1 LKAGPRVELRAHRF
15 SFRTPIASTCR
26 RQREGRLLIRRLLL
40 VAFFVEAG
48 LLLLVLPWSKFWETN
63 YFASIWPR
71 ILPLMTN
78 DYVRGAVS
86 GIGLINLCA
95 GILELA
101 AIFTLRDVP
110 ISRAAIPDVNVSGP
124 YPNTADRIEP

>member
-1 LKAGPRVELRAHRF
+1 L
-15 SFRTPIASTCR
+15 SRTANATSR
-26 RQREGRLLIRRLLL
+26 RHPEGRLLIRRLLL

-48 LLLLVLPWSKFWETN
+48 LLLLVLPWSAFWEAN
-63 YFASIWPR
+63 YFASLWPG
-71 ILPLMTN
+71 ILPVMTN

-95 GILELA
+95 GILELV

-110 ISRAAIPDVNVSGP
+110 ISRTSMHDVNVTGA
-124 YPNTADRIEP
+124 YTNTPDRIEP

>member
-1 LKAGPRVELRAHRF
+1 M
-15 SFRTPIASTCR
+15 
-26 RQREGRLLIRRLLL
+26 
-40 VAFFVEAG
+40 
-48 LLLLVLPWSKFWETN
+48 LLLVLPWSAFWETN
-63 YFASIWPR
+63 YFASIWPSIR
-71 ILPLMTN
+71 PLMTN

-110 ISRAAIPDVNVSGP
+110 IARPSIPDVNVTGAYS
-124 YPNTADRIEP
+124 NTPDRIEP